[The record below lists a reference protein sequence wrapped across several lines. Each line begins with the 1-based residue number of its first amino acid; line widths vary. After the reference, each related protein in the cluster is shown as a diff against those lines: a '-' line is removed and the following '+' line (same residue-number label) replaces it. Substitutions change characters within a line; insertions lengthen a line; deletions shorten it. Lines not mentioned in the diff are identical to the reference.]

1 MSLVKRV
8 LGCFTTVRC
17 LCWTTPTCKT
27 SVQFDFAV
35 KKRIEDTEAEHFSF
49 YQMFSFNYDK
59 VNTYIIK
66 KYMRENVAYFISF
79 V

>member
-1 MSLVKRV
+1 MSLVKSV
-8 LGCFTTVRC
+8 LGRFTSVRC

-49 YQMFSFNYDK
+49 YQMF
-59 VNTYIIK
+59 
-66 KYMRENVAYFISF
+66 FI
-79 V
+79 

>member
-8 LGCFTTVRC
+8 LGRFTSVRC

-49 YQMFSFNYDK
+49 YQMF
-59 VNTYIIK
+59 
-66 KYMRENVAYFISF
+66 FI
-79 V
+79 